1 MQDIHVSFIN
11 IEVYKPQ
18 KFTMGDTYPQEI
30 QAP

>member
-1 MQDIHVSFIN
+1 MQDIYVSFIK

-18 KFTMGDTYPQEI
+18 KFTMGETYPREI